1 MNAFPFT
8 RTALHNQPN
17 PTSDRG
23 LSILAWLLA
32 LCGAGMTL
40 ATFSLWWRNGTN
52 VELGDSLS
60 GLGDLL
66 MALACCVVAGL
77 ILTYRPRHR
86 IGWLL
91 LSIGLLWAIE
101 WFGEAY
107 SRYAYTTLGQ
117 DLPAAALLQW
127 LSSLTWV
134 PGFCLVIWLI
144 LLFPTG
150 RPLSPRWG
158 WIGLAATIL
167 TVPVQVLFGI
177 ISWPLR
183 GPQLLALLYDES
195 LPPINE
201 ANQHYFA
208 LINSPIGVVLP
219 LAFLLLIPATIALF
233 LRLRRAR
240 GVERQQV
247 KWFAY
252 AVSLLAGIM
261 VLLALALFV
270 TEATGYP
277 TTAVSTLWEIFYTIV
292 PSLLPL
298 SIGVAILRHRL
309 WDIDLIIRRTLVYS
323 LLTGVVIG
331 VYVLIVAGLGTLLT
345 GAPVAGAP
353 EQPSGAGQTLPL
365 QLMAA
370 GAVAVIFQPVRQQLQ
385 QRINRLFYGEIDE
398 PYTVVARL
406 GQQLETT
413 LAPEKVLTTIV
424 DTVRM
429 ALKLPYVGLRLAN
442 GELPAQSGQERGWE
456 DGGMGDLASA
466 SPLVSLPLIH
476 QGDRVGD
483 LLLAPRLGEDSF
495 SAADQRLLEGL
506 AHQAGAA
513 IQAVRLTADLQ
524 QSRQRLVATR
534 EEERR
539 RLRRDLHDALGA
551 ALASIAMQ
559 ADAARS
565 LVDEAPEESKL
576 LLHDLTDQ
584 AQTTLADIRRLIYN
598 LRPPAL
604 DDLGLI
610 VAVRQLTL
618 NHAQSGVQITL
629 RAPEQLPT
637 LPAAVEVAAYRIVQE
652 ALTNVVRH
660 AQAQRCIVRIA
671 YGTKADV
678 THWSSALRTAAA
690 ALKVEISDDGVGINS
705 QRKTGVGTHSMHERA
720 EELGGSISISA
731 RPEGGTRVAA
741 LLPIETE
748 TMLSSKNNG
757 ENREI
762 GD

>member
-8 RTALHNQPN
+8 HTALHNQPKT
-17 PTSDRG
+17 TSDLW
-23 LSILAWLLA
+23 LSILAQLFA
-32 LCGAGMTL
+32 LCGVGMTL
-40 ATFSLWWRNGTN
+40 ATFSLWWLNGTTA
-52 VELGDSLS
+52 ELGDSLS

-91 LSIGLLWAIE
+91 LTIGLLWATE

-107 SRYAYTTLGQ
+107 SRYAYITQGEE
-117 DLPAAALLQW
+117 LPAAAFLQW

-134 PGFCLVIWLI
+134 PGFGLVIWLI

-158 WIGLAATIL
+158 WIGIAATIL

-177 ISWPLR
+177 VSWPLR

-201 ANQHYFA
+201 ANQNYFA

-219 LAFLLLIPATIALF
+219 LAFLLLIPATMALF
-233 LRLRRAR
+233 LRLRRAQ

-261 VLLALALFV
+261 ALLALALFV
-270 TEATGYP
+270 TEATGHA
-277 TTAVSTLWEIFYTIV
+277 TTAVSALWEILYTIV

-298 SIGVAILRHRL
+298 AIGVAILRHRL

-323 LLTGVVIG
+323 LLTSVVVG
-331 VYVLIVAGLGTLLT
+331 VYVLIVASLGTLLT
-345 GAPVAGAP
+345 GAPVAAAQG
-353 EQPSGAGQTLPL
+353 QPSGTWQTLPL

-370 GAVAVIFQPVRQQLQ
+370 GVVAVIFQPVRQQLQ
-385 QRINRLFYGEIDE
+385 QRINRLFYGEVDE

-424 DTVRM
+424 DTVRV

-442 GELPAQSGQERGWE
+442 GELPAQSGEMRSEGE
-456 DGGMGDLASA
+456 PS
-466 SPLVSLPLIH
+466 SPPTLVTLPLIH

-495 SAADQRLLEGL
+495 SAADQRLLESL
-506 AHQAGAA
+506 ARQAGAA

-610 VAVRQLTL
+610 VAVRQLTVT
-618 NHAQSGVQITL
+618 HAQGGVQITL
-629 RAPEQLPT
+629 QAPEQLPA
-637 LPAAVEVAAYRIVQE
+637 LPAAVEVAAYRIIQE

-660 AQAQRCIVRIA
+660 AQAQHCVVRIA

-678 THWSSALRTAAA
+678 SHWSSALRTAAA
-690 ALKVEISDDGVGINS
+690 ALKVEISDDGVGVNS
-705 QRKTGVGTHSMHERA
+705 QRNTGVGTHSMRERA
-720 EELGGSISISA
+720 EELGGSLTITA
-731 RPEGGTRVAA
+731 QPEGGTRVTAI
-741 LLPIETE
+741 LPIGTETE
-748 TMLSSKNNG
+748 LLSKNNG
-757 ENREI
+757 
-762 GD
+762 